1 VKQYSVP
8 GHNDGLRV
16 DPPTHLLWATS
27 CEDGNPALNVIDPSS
42 ETITPYTFPATPHG
56 GGYDDVW
63 FMNGSAFI
71 AASNPTLDA
80 SGKNVFPAVDKITLS
95 GSSAGTI
102 YTEAHPTT
110 PECPASSAP
119 ST

>member
-1 VKQYSVP
+1 
-8 GHNDGLRV
+8 
-16 DPPTHLLWATS
+16 
-27 CEDGNPALNVIDPSS
+27 
-42 ETITPYTFPATPHG
+42 
-56 GGYDDVW
+56 
-63 FMNGSAFI
+63 MNGSAFI